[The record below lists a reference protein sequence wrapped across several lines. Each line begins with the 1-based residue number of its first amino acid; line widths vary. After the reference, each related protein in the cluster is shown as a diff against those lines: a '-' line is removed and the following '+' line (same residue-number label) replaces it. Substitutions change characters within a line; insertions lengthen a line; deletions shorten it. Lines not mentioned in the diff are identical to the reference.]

1 MASETPLKP
10 TRTYAE
16 QFGNIEITAEQRKEA
31 RAYALEMMRKCESC
45 HPEWVKGMLVTNLA
59 PIVWSSNLTEILH
72 EHPSGTPEWEPV
84 CEPLPL
90 PACESALLS
99 MWQPFS
105 KPVSSEP
112 FKWTECQR
120 AVLPPAVPQSAED
133 VVEVYRAPRQP
144 TSLPPMPPPITKLT
158 YGNLW

>member
-1 MASETPLKP
+1 MSTPEKP

-16 QFGNIEITAEQRKEA
+16 QFAKIEITAEQRREA
-31 RAYALEMMRKCESC
+31 HMRALEILRGCKS
-45 HPEWVKGMLVTNLA
+45 G
-59 PIVWSSNLTEILH
+59 TEILH

-84 CEPLPL
+84 CEPVPLPL
-90 PACESALLS
+90 CESALLS

-120 AVLPPAVPQSAED
+120 AVLPPVVPQSAED
-133 VVEVYRAPRQP
+133 VVEVYLAPRQP
-144 TSLPPMPPPITKLT
+144 KQAPVVSSVNPSIITTLT
-158 YGNLW
+158 YGDSW